1 MAKAR
6 VVKADTLSAELQK
19 YLMLKLNMSGPTPK
33 LDTVSYLYNKYV
45 AQLDYLNDLS
55 VPPRYIPSDPDY
67 FRLFTPLAYYYA
79 PMAQYSKLEWKPMQW
94 DTTPQLT
101 AELLPYD
108 TLAFTKTQ
116 RAEKIVNSALMDL
129 YLERPNLVVTTE
141 DRIMS
146 RDVFRHDVKP
156 KISPKANVIH
166 LFQPENMDDNVGKA
180 NMKISRPNWWVTG
193 GNGSLQIS
201 QNHLSDNWYKGGESN
216 FSGLATFQ
224 IFANYND
231 NEKVLF
237 ENQLEAKVGMTST
250 PSDEYHKYLFNT
262 DQFRLYNKLGLRA
275 LKNWYYTISS
285 EFKTQFFNGYKA
297 NSEELVS
304 SFMSPADLAVSVGMD
319 YKLSKKKFNLSVFMA
334 PLTYNLRY
342 IGNSEVDE
350 TKFGLEKGKC
360 SKNDFGSQLQ
370 STLNWTIISA
380 VTLES
385 RLNYLTNS
393 HWARVEWENT
403 FNFVLNRYLSTKLY
417 IHTRFDDESR
427 HLGLKTADEIADLQE
442 KIALLA
448 DALVLD
454 WQRLA
459 VLTEKPAPEALPGAA
474 APTSVRI
481 AVAKDEAFCFTYAE
495 TLDALR
501 DAEAE
506 LVLFS
511 PVQDAVLPENID
523 GLYLPGGYPLHYK
536 TSFIVIFL

>member
-1 MAKAR
+1 MMRITTLCSAFILSLLSLPLSAQEPVGDSVLPVDSVQPAPEVVKPVKKAKSSKVVAKAN

-33 LDTVSYLYNKYV
+33 LYTVSYLYNKYI

-55 VPPRYIPSDPDY
+55 VPARYIPSDPDY

-79 PMAQYSKLEWKPMQW
+79 PMEQYSKLEWKPAQP

-116 RAEKIVNSALMDL
+116 RANTIVNKALMDL
-129 YLERPNLVVTTE
+129 YLQKPQLVVTTE

-146 RDVFRHDVKP
+146 RDVFRRDVKP
-156 KISPKANVIH
+156 RISPKASVVH
-166 LFQPENMDDNVGKA
+166 LFQPENMDNNVGKA
-180 NMKISRPNWWVTG
+180 DIKISRPNWWVTG

-262 DQFRLYNKLGLRA
+262 DQLRLYNKLGLRA

-297 NSEELVS
+297 NSDVLVS
-304 SFMSPADLAVSVGMD
+304 TFMSPADLAVSVGMD

-342 IGNSEVDE
+342 IGSSEVDE
-350 TKFGLEKGKC
+350 TKFGLDEGKC

-370 STLNWTIISA
+370 ATLNWTIISA

-385 RLNYLTNS
+385 RFNYLTNY

-417 IHTRFDDESR
+417 VHTRFDDSSKPTEGDSFFQ
-427 HLGLKTADEIADLQE
+427 LKE
-442 KIALLA
+442 LLSF
-448 DALVLD
+448 
-454 WQRLA
+454 
-459 VLTEKPAPEALPGAA
+459 G
-474 APTSVRI
+474 I
-481 AVAKDEAFCFTYAE
+481 
-495 TLDALR
+495 
-501 DAEAE
+501 
-506 LVLFS
+506 
-511 PVQDAVLPENID
+511 N
-523 GLYLPGGYPLHYK
+523 YK
-536 TSFIVIFL
+536 W

>member
-1 MAKAR
+1 MMRITTLCSAFILSILSLSLFAQESVDPSPLPTDSLQPAPEAIKPAKTVKSSTVVAKAR

-116 RAEKIVNSALMDL
+116 RVEKIVNSALMDL
-129 YLERPNLVVTTE
+129 YLEHPNLVVTTE

-146 RDVFRHDVKP
+146 RDVF
-156 KISPKANVIH
+156 
-166 LFQPENMDDNVGKA
+166 
-180 NMKISRPNWWVTG
+180 
-193 GNGSLQIS
+193 
-201 QNHLSDNWYKGGESN
+201 SDNWYKGGESN

-275 LKNWYYTISS
+275 FKNWYYTISS

-350 TKFGLEKGKC
+350 TKFGLDKGKC

-385 RLNYLTNS
+385 RLNYLTNY

-417 IHTRFDDESR
+417 IHTRFDDSSKPTEGDSFFQ
-427 HLGLKTADEIADLQE
+427 LKE
-442 KIALLA
+442 LLSF
-448 DALVLD
+448 
-454 WQRLA
+454 
-459 VLTEKPAPEALPGAA
+459 G
-474 APTSVRI
+474 I
-481 AVAKDEAFCFTYAE
+481 
-495 TLDALR
+495 
-501 DAEAE
+501 
-506 LVLFS
+506 
-511 PVQDAVLPENID
+511 N
-523 GLYLPGGYPLHYK
+523 YK
-536 TSFIVIFL
+536 W

>member
-1 MAKAR
+1 MMRITTLCSAFILSILSLSLFAQEPVEAASLPTDSLQPAPEVIKPAKTVKPSAVVAKAR

-19 YLMLKLNMSGPTPK
+19 YLMLKLNLSGPTPK
-33 LDTVSYLYNKYV
+33 LDTVSYLYNRYV

-79 PMAQYSKLEWKPMQW
+79 PMAQYSKLEWKPMQL

-101 AELLPYD
+101 QELLPYD
-108 TLAFTKTQ
+108 TLVFTKTQ
-116 RAEKIVNSALMDL
+116 RAGKIVNSALMDL
-129 YLERPNLVVTTE
+129 YLERPELVVTTE

-275 LKNWYYTISS
+275 FKN
-285 EFKTQFFNGYKA
+285 
-297 NSEELVS
+297 
-304 SFMSPADLAVSVGMD
+304 
-319 YKLSKKKFNLSVFMA
+319 
-334 PLTYNLRY
+334 
-342 IGNSEVDE
+342 
-350 TKFGLEKGKC
+350 
-360 SKNDFGSQLQ
+360 
-370 STLNWTIISA
+370 
-380 VTLES
+380 
-385 RLNYLTNS
+385 
-393 HWARVEWENT
+393 
-403 FNFVLNRYLSTKLY
+403 
-417 IHTRFDDESR
+417 
-427 HLGLKTADEIADLQE
+427 
-442 KIALLA
+442 
-448 DALVLD
+448 
-454 WQRLA
+454 
-459 VLTEKPAPEALPGAA
+459 
-474 APTSVRI
+474 
-481 AVAKDEAFCFTYAE
+481 
-495 TLDALR
+495 
-501 DAEAE
+501 
-506 LVLFS
+506 
-511 PVQDAVLPENID
+511 
-523 GLYLPGGYPLHYK
+523 
-536 TSFIVIFL
+536 

>member
-1 MAKAR
+1 MMRITTLCSAFILSILSLSLFAQESVDPSPLPTDSLQPAPEAIKPAKTVKSSTVVAKAR

-55 VPPRYIPSDPDY
+55 VQPRYIPSDPDY

-250 PSDEYHKYLFNT
+250 PSESSSLLFRIS
-262 DQFRLYNKLGLRA
+262 FLLG
-275 LKNWYYTISS
+275 I
-285 EFKTQFFNGYKA
+285 
-297 NSEELVS
+297 
-304 SFMSPADLAVSVGMD
+304 P
-319 YKLSKKKFNLSVFMA
+319 
-334 PLTYNLRY
+334 
-342 IGNSEVDE
+342 
-350 TKFGLEKGKC
+350 
-360 SKNDFGSQLQ
+360 
-370 STLNWTIISA
+370 
-380 VTLES
+380 
-385 RLNYLTNS
+385 
-393 HWARVEWENT
+393 
-403 FNFVLNRYLSTKLY
+403 
-417 IHTRFDDESR
+417 
-427 HLGLKTADEIADLQE
+427 
-442 KIALLA
+442 
-448 DALVLD
+448 
-454 WQRLA
+454 
-459 VLTEKPAPEALPGAA
+459 
-474 APTSVRI
+474 
-481 AVAKDEAFCFTYAE
+481 
-495 TLDALR
+495 
-501 DAEAE
+501 
-506 LVLFS
+506 
-511 PVQDAVLPENID
+511 
-523 GLYLPGGYPLHYK
+523 
-536 TSFIVIFL
+536 